1 MNRIM
6 IIVALFCV
14 GCQSIASDKVQ
25 LTVNE
30 AKETA
35 LIVDQRE
42 RLYLERSQATVEYQQ
57 TINALAVREG
67 EINTASNALAF
78 RLKKAHK
85 VPVGDY
91 QLDEQHAV
99 LVKVK

>member
-1 MNRIM
+1 M
-6 IIVALFCV
+6 IVVAMFCI
-14 GCQSIASDKVQ
+14 GCQSIAADKVQ
-25 LTVNE
+25 LTANE

-85 VPVGDY
+85 LAVGDY
-91 QLDEQHAV
+91 QLDE
-99 LVKVK
+99 LVS